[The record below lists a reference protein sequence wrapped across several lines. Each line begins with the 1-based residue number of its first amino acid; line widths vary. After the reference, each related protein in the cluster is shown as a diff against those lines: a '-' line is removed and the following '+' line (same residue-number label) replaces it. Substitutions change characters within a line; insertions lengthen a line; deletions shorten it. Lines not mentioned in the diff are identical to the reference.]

1 MIRITHAVEG
11 TFVLLD
17 GEQPVGGARA
27 VFGDELTLLSVDAPD
42 AVFAEGLVRAVLNA
56 GRERGLKRAVCH
68 EPTLFELLDR
78 LEFSVAEEGRA
89 VDIPAFFA
97 RGCRHE

>member
-1 MIRITHAVEG
+1 
-11 TFVLLD
+11 
-17 GEQPVGGARA
+17 

-56 GRERGLKRAVCH
+56 GRERGIKRAVCH

-78 LEFSVAEEGRA
+78 LEFSVTEEGRA